1 MNLLAG
7 LLPAC
12 YLPALERIWK
22 NHPEEVRLGTGRP
35 VRVLAAG
42 REEALFPPLDQSQ
55 LEDVLQRACRFS
67 AYAHQDTLRQGYV
80 TLEGGHRL
88 GVCGFGVVSQ
98 GVVHTIRSP
107 TSLVLRIARAVPD
120 CAARLLPALTD
131 STLILGP
138 PGAGKT
144 TLLRDAVRL
153 LSDRMRLR
161 VGLAD
166 ERGEVSA
173 STGQGAA
180 LEVGQRT
187 DVMVNVPKAEAVMM
201 LLRTMSP
208 QWISLDEIT
217 APADIEALDRAAYCG
232 VKLLATAHGDSL
244 SDLTRR
250 PLYRRLMERGVFS
263 QVALLAPDKSY
274 QILPLMGEYK
284 RTDKEEAP

>member
-1 MNLLAG
+1 MNLIAG
-7 LLPAC
+7 LLPAG

-22 NHPEEVRLGTGRP
+22 KHPEEVRLGTGRP

-42 REEALFPPLDQSQ
+42 REEAIFPPLTQSQ

-88 GVCGFGVVSQ
+88 GVCGFGVVQQ

-107 TSLVLRIARAVPD
+107 TSLVLRIARAVLG
-120 CAARLLPALTD
+120 CAEGLFPALTD

-153 LSDRMRLR
+153 LSDQGRLR

-173 STGQGAA
+173 STGQGAG
-180 LEVGQRT
+180 LEVGHRT

-208 QWISLDEIT
+208 QWIALDEIT
-217 APADIEALDRAAYCG
+217 APEDIEALDRAAYCG

-250 PLYRRLMERGVFS
+250 PLYHKLLARGVFS
-263 QVALLAPDKSY
+263 QVVLLSPDKSY
-274 QILPLMGEYK
+274 QIHSLLGEHK
-284 RTDKEEAP
+284 RMEEMP

>member
-1 MNLLAG
+1 M
-7 LLPAC
+7 
-12 YLPALERIWK
+12 
-22 NHPEEVRLGTGRP
+22 
-35 VRVLAAG
+35 
-42 REEALFPPLDQSQ
+42 
-55 LEDVLQRACRFS
+55 
-67 AYAHQDTLRQGYV
+67 

-88 GVCGFGVVSQ
+88 GVCGFGVVQQ

-107 TSLVLRIARAVPD
+107 TSLVLRIARAVPG
-120 CAARLLPALTD
+120 CAEGLFPALTD

-153 LSDRMRLR
+153 LSDQGRLR

-208 QWISLDEIT
+208 QWIALDEIT
-217 APADIEALDRAAYCG
+217 APEDIEALDRAAYCG

-250 PLYRRLMERGVFS
+250 PLYHKLLARGAFS
-263 QVALLAPDKSY
+263 QVVLLSPDKSY
-274 QILPLMGEYK
+274 QIHSLLGEHK
-284 RTDKEEAP
+284 RMEEMP